1 MASDEGLIEHEVIAS
16 SFHDRHAGPTA
27 ELLPS
32 GIARLDDVLRG
43 GFDRHSLILLEGA
56 PGTGKS
62 TLGLQFVVGGAS
74 RFGEPGLIVLFDSSP
89 AKLGRAAAGFGWD
102 IAALE
107 AQGLVRVIFT
117 TREIFVGE
125 VHQPDSLL
133 LEETRSIGARRL
145 FIDGLVPTAFGSAE
159 SIRDGLQSLGAVLQQ
174 EGLTTMIALDVP
186 ADGTARPA
194 SVTAAELVADTML
207 SLRLASDRGPVERSL
222 EITKS
227 RGRVCDLGRHAMHIV
242 PGKGVEIYPRIHTA
256 RERTRAAAAGYDP
269 SIRLTT
275 GVPGLDGL
283 VNGGVFL
290 ASATLLTGLAGTGKS
305 LVGLQFLAEGARR
318 GERGMLLSIEE
329 PPAQVAANAAA
340 IGIDLQLLIDRGL
353 LRLWCPEPDDFPV
366 EPCFHRLEEAI
377 HTYKP
382 QRVVVDSVSA
392 YAATFDVEPREL
404 RDLLRS
410 AIGLLKAN
418 RVTSLHIVES
428 HGLSGVG
435 RILGQLAPSSLF
447 DNVIKLVRSGRN
459 QPSPLALE
467 VVKLRGNPVPSGP
480 RPCEVVSGV
489 GVRVTRAAPHAAA

>member
-1 MASDEGLIEHEVIAS
+1 
-16 SFHDRHAGPTA
+16 
-27 ELLPS
+27 
-32 GIARLDDVLRG
+32 
-43 GFDRHSLILLEGA
+43 
-56 PGTGKS
+56 
-62 TLGLQFVVGGAS
+62 VVGGAS
-74 RFGEPGLIVLFDSSP
+74 RFGEPGVIVLFDSSP

-107 AQGLVRVIFT
+107 AHDLVRVIFT

-159 SIRDGLQSLGAVLQQ
+159 SIRDGLQSLAAVLQQ

-186 ADGTARPA
+186 AEGTSRPA
-194 SVTAAELVADTML
+194 SVTAAELVGDTML

-242 PGKGVEIYPRIHTA
+242 PGQGVEIYPRIHTA
-256 RERTRAAAAGYDP
+256 RPRAAAAGYDP
-269 SIRLTT
+269 STRLTT
-275 GVPGLDGL
+275 GVPGLDDL

-305 LVGLQFLAEGARR
+305 LVGLQFLVEGARR
-318 GERGMLLSIEE
+318 GERGLLLSIEE
-329 PPAQVAANAAA
+329 PPAQVVANAAA
-340 IGIDLQLLIDRGL
+340 IGIDMQPLLDRDL
-353 LRLWCPEPDDFPV
+353 LRLWCPDPDDFPV

-377 HTYKP
+377 HGYQP
-382 QRVVVDSVSA
+382 RRLVVDSVSA
-392 YAATFDVEPREL
+392 YAATFDVELREL

-410 AIGLLKAN
+410 AIGLLKAD

-428 HGLSGVG
+428 HGLNGMG

-447 DNVIKLVRSGRN
+447 DNVIKLARPGRR
-459 QPSPLALE
+459 QPAPLALE

-480 RPCEVVSGV
+480 QPCEVVPGV
-489 GVRVTRAAPHAAA
+489 GVQVKRGAPSAAA